1 MLTRSSHDIGSLF
14 ATQFGF
20 GFLQRRHHLGTRSGY
35 LPNVEANRRQ
45 GFSKSANNALE
56 KASVLDFHAGWPRI
70 DWWHCACLVPPKE
83 LAGVGYICQSCL
95 PDSRDRFD
103 CLPLG
108 PVASQAVQ
116 GPAGLAESLPKKIL

>member
-1 MLTRSSHDIGSLF
+1 MIYGPKSD
-14 ATQFGF
+14 
-20 GFLQRRHHLGTRSGY
+20 GTYVVESEVPHGTSGTISPAGP
-35 LPNVEANRRQ
+35 LI
-45 GFSKSANNALE
+45 
-56 KASVLDFHAGWPRI
+56 ASDSPWR
-70 DWWHCACLVPPKE
+70 HCACLVPPKQ

-116 GPAGLAESLPKKIL
+116 GPAGLAEPLS